1 MKLNRVLIVHKRLSI
16 LQNGIAS
23 QSFKNE
29 RREQHEA
36 TIQKVTEKLEELGIE
51 FSIIDRS
58 ALIHKPE
65 VDLII
70 TVGGDGTVI
79 AASHVARG
87 IPVLGVNSMPASSV
101 GFYCSAN
108 AKSFS
113 SKIDR
118 IISGKDKPKELPM
131 LAASIDGKA
140 LPFPIL
146 NDILFTNS
154 SPAESV
160 YYTLNVGGKKEFQRG
175 SGLWI
180 CAGPGSTAGFHSAG
194 GVAAPMISRKL
205 RFIVRE
211 PCALPRRKFK
221 FIKGVLSEKET
232 LSITCENEG
241 AAIFVDGTSYE
252 QPMKPRQT
260 LKVRISLQSFF
271 LFHR

>member
-23 QSFKNE
+23 QSLKKE

-36 TIQKVTEKLEELGIE
+36 TIQKVTEKLQQLGIE

-58 ALIHKPE
+58 ALIQKPDA
-65 VDLII
+65 DLIL

-101 GFYCSAN
+101 GFYCSCN
-108 AKSFS
+108 AKTFA
-113 SKIDR
+113 SKLDR
-118 IISGKDKPKELPM
+118 IVAGSEKPKELPM
-131 LAASIDGKA
+131 LAASIDGQA

-146 NDILFTNS
+146 NDLLFTSS

-160 YYTLNVGGKKEFQRG
+160 YYTLQYGEKKEFQRG
-175 SGLWI
+175 SGIWI

-194 GVAAPMISRKL
+194 GKPAAMTSRQL

-211 PCALPRRKFK
+211 PCALPRRKPK
-221 FIKGVLSEKET
+221 LLKGVLPEDQT
-232 LSITCENEG
+232 LSITCANVG
-241 AAIFVDGTSYE
+241 AVLFVDGTSYE
-252 QPMKPRQT
+252 QPMKPKQV